1 MKIDYAKVKEQLG
14 IRFGLL
20 HEVAPDSIGD
30 MLHMELEGYADHSED
45 FLMTCDTYP
54 WMQNP
59 IGLLHGGIISTIL
72 DQGMGM
78 LAHCMIPEGGFAPSI
93 SLNVSYVRPMHTGK
107 RVLLKIH
114 VESATRTLIHMRAEA
129 YEAERPEKLCVTGT
143 GVYYYKSEK

>member
-1 MKIDYAKVKEQLG
+1 MKIDYALVKENLR

-20 HEVAPDSIGD
+20 HEFAPDSIGD
-30 MLHMELEGYADHSED
+30 LLHMELTGYLDDSED

-78 LAHCMIPEGGFAPSI
+78 LAHCMIPQGDFAPSI
-93 SLNVSYVRPMHTGK
+93 QLNVSYIRPMQTGK
-107 RVLLKIH
+107 KVLLKIH
-114 VESATRTLIHMRAEA
+114 VESATHTLIHMRAEA
-129 YEAERPEKLCVTGT
+129 YEADQPEKLCVTGT
-143 GVYYYKSEK
+143 GIYFHKTKN